1 MKTDWKIDAAAP
13 GTGPAAPCVQGPEAA
28 PFDGALH
35 RVRDW
40 DAAYDNQAAC
50 PGFEGVIAGWERD
63 APAFRAALCAV
74 GRARLDLPYG
84 DGARERWDLFL
95 PELPPLGLA
104 LFIHGGWWMRFDR
117 TDFSHLAAGPV
128 ARGWAVAMPSYP
140 LAPGARISGIVQ
152 SAARALNAAAAA
164 VPDGPVVISGW
175 SAGGHLAARLL
186 CADQRHP
193 DRVARRIARGLVV
206 SGLADLRPLLNI
218 ARNADLK
225 LSAAEAAAESPAL
238 LAPAPGAKLIAWVG
252 AGELPEFRRQ
262 SALLANMW
270 RGLGAATALAEA
282 PGRDHFDVMAGL
294 ADPRAALTEAM
305 LGGL

>member
-1 MKTDWKIDAAAP
+1 MTTDWKIDAAAP

-35 RVRDW
+35 VVTDW

-63 APAFRAALCAV
+63 APAFRAAMTDA
-74 GRARLDLPYG
+74 GRARLNLPYG
-84 DGARERWDLFL
+84 DGARERLDLFL
-95 PELPPLGLA
+95 PALPPIGLA

-117 TDFSHLAAGPV
+117 SDFSHLAGGAV

-140 LAPGARISGIVQ
+140 LAPGARVSAIGR
-152 SAARALNAAAAA
+152 SAARALATAAVA
-164 VPDGPVVISGW
+164 VPDGPIVVAGW
-175 SAGGHLAARLL
+175 SAGAQLAARLL

-193 DRVARRIARGLVV
+193 DGIAGRIARGLVI
-206 SGLADLRPLLNI
+206 SGIHDLRPLLNVS
-218 ARNADLK
+218 RNADLK
-225 LSAAEAAAESPAL
+225 ITAAEAAAESPAL
-238 LAPAPGAKLIAWVG
+238 LAPAPGTRLISWVG
-252 AGELPEFRRQ
+252 CAELPEFRRQ

-282 PGRDHFDVMAGL
+282 PGRDHFDVLAGL